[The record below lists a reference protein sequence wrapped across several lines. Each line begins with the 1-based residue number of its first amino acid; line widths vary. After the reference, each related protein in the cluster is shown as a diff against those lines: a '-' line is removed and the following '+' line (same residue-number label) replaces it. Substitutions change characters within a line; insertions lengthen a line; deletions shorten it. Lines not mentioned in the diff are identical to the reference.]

1 MPPSAGMRFSRYE
14 LLSRLGAG
22 GMGEVW
28 RARDHDLHRDVA
40 IKFLPEKYAADPN
53 RFGRF
58 GQEALAASRLTHPN
72 IVTIHEVGETS
83 GLHFIVM
90 ELVEGETLREILLA
104 QGERPLPVRRLLDIG
119 AQVAEG
125 LAKAHGAGIVHRDLK
140 PENIM
145 VTADGFVKVLDFGLA
160 KLRAEGSGGHAQW
173 FDSAAPTWP
182 ESPSPQT
189 AVGAVL
195 GTAGYMSPE
204 QARGRPVDYR
214 SDQFTLGAI
223 VYEMATGRQAFRR
236 ETPVQTIAAIIEDPP
251 EPLASLSPGLPAPVR
266 WLIER
271 CLAKEPAER
280 YASTLDLARELRT
293 VREHLTDGTSSHD
306 APSGER
312 SSSARRAS
320 AVVRVAIVLLA
331 ALGVGAGA
339 LVLSP
344 SLRDRLVVALKL
356 RPVPREKG
364 IAVLPFRAA
373 SPEPGDRH
381 RADGLA
387 ETLAARLSQLERFH
401 GSLWVVPASEVRQ
414 SGVDSAEAARRAF
427 GVTLV
432 VTGSLQRLGDRLR
445 LTASLV
451 DALDLRPLRSL
462 GPTEYAADDLS
473 LQDRLAAEV
482 ARMLDL
488 SLSPAEQEALRS
500 GGTTVGAAYP
510 IYLEAQGH
518 LQRYDQTES
527 LERAVS
533 LFQQALQRDPEY
545 ALAYAGLAEAQ
556 WLLYRQTRGS
566 ERVDLARRACERA
579 LKLNDLL
586 APVHVTLGIIH
597 AGTGQAEK
605 ALADFDRA
613 LALDPVD
620 ADALRA
626 KARAYEALGR
636 PGDAEAALRKAVE
649 LHPAYWGTRSQL
661 GAFYFRQ
668 GRYGEAERAFRQAL
682 ALTPDNVRVLASLGG
697 VLQTAGRDEEAAAAL
712 ERSLALQPTYRAASN
727 LGVLEFKRGRYAEAA
742 HAFERALA
750 LDDHDFRVWRNL
762 AAAYHWA
769 PGQQEKARPA
779 WEKAAR
785 LAEEAARVNPKDA
798 AVVAELASCR
808 AMLGDTARARADLA
822 RALALAPGDVE
833 VQQLAASVYELI
845 GDRASALVWIRRALA
860 AGYPRDQV
868 EQDPFLTALRG
879 DPRFPR
885 EGAGSPRTSSD

>member
-1 MPPSAGMRFSRYE
+1 MPPSVGMRFGRYE

-40 IKFLPEKYAADPN
+40 VKFLPEKFAADPG
-53 RFGRF
+53 RMGRF
-58 GQEALAASRLTHPN
+58 AQEARAASSLNHPN
-72 IVTIHEVGETS
+72 IVTIHEIGETS
-83 GLHFIVM
+83 GLPYIVM
-90 ELVEGETLREILLA
+90 ELVEGHTLRELIPPKEA
-104 QGERPLPVRRLLDIG
+104 RPLAVRRLLEIG
-119 AQVAEG
+119 AQIADG
-125 LAKAHGAGIVHRDLK
+125 LAKAHAAGIVHRDLK
-140 PENIM
+140 PENVM

-160 KLRAEGSGGHAQW
+160 KLRSDSPEGQEQW

-204 QARGRPVDYR
+204 QARGRPVDFR

-223 VYEMATGRQAFRR
+223 LYEMATGRQAFRR
-236 ETPVQTIAAIIEDPP
+236 ETPAQTIAAIIDDTP
-251 EPLASLSPGLPAPVR
+251 EPLLVLSPALPPPAR
-266 WLIER
+266 WVVER
-271 CLAKEPAER
+271 CLAKDPEER

-293 VREHLTDGTSSHD
+293 VREHLTDGVGSRDTPP
-306 APSGER
+306 AALGAERRPSW
-312 SSSARRAS
+312 RAS
-320 AVVRVAIVLLA
+320 KGLRIAGVLLA
-331 ALGVGAGA
+331 AVAGA

-344 SLRDRLVVALKL
+344 PLRDRLAVALEL
-356 RPVPREKG
+356 RPVPQEKG
-364 IAVLPFRAA
+364 IAVLPFRTT
-373 SPEPGDRH
+373 SPDTGDRY

-401 GSLWVVPASEVRQ
+401 GSLWVVPANEVRQ
-414 SGVDSAEAARRAF
+414 SGVASAEAAHRAF

-451 DALDLRPLRSL
+451 DALDLRQLRSL
-462 GPTEYAADDLS
+462 GPTEYAGDDLS
-473 LQDRLAAEV
+473 LQDRLVEEV

-488 SLSPAEQEALRS
+488 AVGPPEQEALRS

-510 IYLEAQGH
+510 LYLEARGH
-518 LQRYDQTES
+518 LQQYDKGES

-556 WLLYRQTRGS
+556 WQLYRLTRGTG
-566 ERVDLARRACERA
+566 RVDLAKRACERA
-579 LKLNDLL
+579 LRLNDLL
-586 APVHVTLGIIH
+586 APVHVTLGIVH
-597 AGTGQAEK
+597 AGTGEAER

-613 LALDPVD
+613 LALDP
-620 ADALRA
+620 AESDALRE

-636 PGDAEAALRKAVE
+636 AEEAEAGFRKAVE
-649 LHPAYWGTRSQL
+649 LRPAYWGNHTHL
-661 GAFYFRQ
+661 GAFFFRQ
-668 GRYGEAERAFRQAL
+668 GRYREAERAFRDAL
-682 ALTPDNVRVLASLGG
+682 ALTPDNVRVWGSLGG
-697 VLQTAGRDEEAAAAL
+697 VLQTVGRDEEAAAAL

-742 HAFERALA
+742 RAFERALA

-762 AAAYHWA
+762 AAAYYWTPA
-769 PGQQEKARPA
+769 QKEKARPG
-779 WEKAAR
+779 WEKAIH
-785 LAEEAARVNPKDA
+785 LGEEEVRVNPKDA
-798 AVVAELASCR
+798 AVLAELASCR
-808 AMLGDTARARADLA
+808 AMLGDDARARAELA

-833 VQQLAASVYELI
+833 VQQLAASVYEQV
-845 GDRASALVWIRRALA
+845 GDRASALLWIRRALA
-860 AGYPRDQV
+860 AGYPREQV
-868 EQDPFLTALRG
+868 EQDPFLAALRG
-879 DPRFPR
+879 DPRFPAD
-885 EGAGSPRTSSD
+885 GVAPPRRPSD